1 MLNKI
6 YADVEERMK
15 KGLEVVHREL
25 MGIRTGKATPALLEG
40 VKVEYYG
47 NMTPLNQVANI
58 SVPDHK
64 LLVIQPWDKTL
75 IGEIVKAIQKSNL
88 GLTPISDAN
97 IIRLPI
103 PPLTEERR
111 KDLVKLVKKLVE
123 DGKVAIRNIRRDA
136 NENIKKNE
144 KDKKISEDDSR
155 KGQEKVQEMTDKYI
169 KNLDEVANK
178 KEKEVMEV

>member
-15 KGLEVVHREL
+15 KGLEVVQREL
-25 MGIRTGKATPALLEG
+25 IGIRTGKATPALLEG
-40 VKVEYYG
+40 VRVEYYG

-111 KDLVKLVKKLVE
+111 RDLVKLVKKLVE
-123 DGKVAIRNIRRDA
+123 DGKVAIRNVRRDA

-144 KDKKISEDDSR
+144 KEKKISEDDSR

>member
-6 YADVEERMK
+6 HADVEERMK
-15 KGLEVVHREL
+15 KAIEVVQREL
-25 MGIRTGKATPALLEG
+25 ASIRTGKATPTLLEG
-40 VKVEYYG
+40 IKVEYYG
-47 NMTPLNQVANI
+47 NLTPLNQVANI

-88 GLTPISDAN
+88 GLTPLSDAN

-123 DGKVAIRNIRRDA
+123 DGKVAVRNIRRDA
-136 NENIKKNE
+136 NDNIKKGE

-155 KGQEKVQEMTDKYI
+155 KGQEKVQETTDKHI
-169 KNLDEVANK
+169 KKLDEMAGK
-178 KEKEVMEV
+178 KEQEVMEV

>member
-1 MLNKI
+1 MLNKV

-15 KGLEVVHREL
+15 KALEVVQREL

-123 DGKVAIRNIRRDA
+123 DGKVAVRNIRRDA

-144 KDKKISEDDSR
+144 KEKKISEDDSR

-169 KNLDEVANK
+169 KNLDEIANK

>member
-15 KGLEVVHREL
+15 KAVEVVQREL

-40 VKVEYYG
+40 IRVEYYG

-111 KDLVKLVKKLVE
+111 KDLVKLVKKLAE

-136 NENIKKNE
+136 NESIKKGE
-144 KDKKISEDDSR
+144 KEKKISEDDSR

>member
-6 YADVEERMK
+6 YADIEERMK
-15 KGLEVVHREL
+15 KALEVVHREL

-136 NENIKKNE
+136 NENVKKSE

-169 KNLDEVANK
+169 KNLDEIANK